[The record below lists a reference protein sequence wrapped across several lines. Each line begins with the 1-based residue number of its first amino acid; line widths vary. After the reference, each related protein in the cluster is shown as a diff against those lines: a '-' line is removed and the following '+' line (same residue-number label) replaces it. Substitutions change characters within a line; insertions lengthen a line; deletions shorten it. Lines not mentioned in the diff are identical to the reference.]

1 MPQILHDSSHSL
13 IRNENIKLFSTEVQ
27 EIISQKPVWI
37 VRNGIVVFL
46 LITLT
51 LVAVSFFIQ
60 YPDIINANAAL
71 ISVNAPK
78 EIKAKTDGRLV
89 KLLVKEGQYVEQ
101 NEMIGFVESRAFH
114 NEVISLSSL
123 LNIIEF
129 SAEKNTERL
138 PSLLNNDYK
147 NLGELQPS
155 YQIFMQAFNTF
166 CQYISSGYYLRKK
179 RMLQADLIFLQKLHD
194 NLNKQKVMQI
204 EDLDLADKNY
214 GASKSLNNDKVI
226 ADVEF
231 RNEKSKLISKAIT
244 IPQID
249 VSILNNE
256 NGSHEKNKE
265 IAQLEN
271 EINQQKV
278 IFLQALNT
286 LKSQINDWK
295 NRYMLIASLSGKIA
309 FNRILEENMLLSTG
323 QTICFINP
331 NNTQVYANVLIPQAN
346 FGKIKIGE
354 KVILKL
360 PSYPYQEFGTV
371 AGTLDFIA
379 AIPTDSG
386 YDARVLL
393 PNGLS
398 TNYKKQLQFH
408 EGLTAKAEIITED
421 LKLSDRIFNGLK
433 SVLKRD

>member
-1 MPQILHDSSHSL
+1 MPQVINDPSQSL
-13 IRNENIKLFSTEVQ
+13 KHNENIKLFSTEVQ

-46 LITLT
+46 LITIAIIT
-51 LVAVSFFIQ
+51 ISFFIQ
-60 YPDIINANAAL
+60 YPDIVNANAAL

-78 EIKAKTDGRLV
+78 EIKAKSDGRLV
-89 KLLVKEGQYVEQ
+89 KLLVKEGQHVEQ
-101 NEMIGFVESRAFH
+101 NDIIGFVESRALH

-129 SAEKNTERL
+129 SAEKNSERL
-138 PSLLNNDYK
+138 PSLLNSDYK

-155 YQIFMQAFNTF
+155 YQTFMQAFNTF

-179 RMLQADLIFLQKLHD
+179 RMLKADLIFLQKLHD
-194 NLNKQKVMQI
+194 NLNTQKVMQM
-204 EDLDLADKNY
+204 EDLDLADKNFA
-214 GASKSLNNDKVI
+214 ASKSLSNDKVI

-231 RNEKSKLISKAIT
+231 RNEKSKLISKAMT

-249 VSILNNE
+249 ATILNNE
-256 NGSHEKNKE
+256 NGRHEKNKE

-271 EINQQKV
+271 EISQQKV

-286 LKSQINDWK
+286 LKSQIDDWK
-295 NRYMLIASLSGKIA
+295 NKYVFTASLSGKIA
-309 FNRILEENMLLSTG
+309 FNRMLEENMLLSVG

-331 NNTQVYANVLIPQAN
+331 NNTQVYASVLIPQAN

-386 YDARVLL
+386 YNARVLL

-408 EGLTAKAEIITED
+408 EGLTARAEIITED
-421 LKLSDRIFNGLK
+421 LKLSDRIFNGLR

>member
-1 MPQILHDSSHSL
+1 MPQVINDPSQNLKHD
-13 IRNENIKLFSTEVQ
+13 ENIKLFSSEVQ

-46 LITLT
+46 MITI
-51 LVAVSFFIQ
+51 AIIAISFCIK
-60 YPDIINANAAL
+60 YPDIVNANAEL

-78 EIKAKTDGRLV
+78 EIKAKTDGRLLR
-89 KLLVKEGQYVEQ
+89 LLVKEGQQVQE
-101 NEMIGFVESRAFH
+101 NDILGFVESRAFH
-114 NEVISLSSL
+114 NEVISLSNL
-123 LNIIEF
+123 VENIEF
-129 SAEKNTERL
+129 LAETKSERL
-138 PSLLNNDYK
+138 PSLLKNNYK

-155 YQIFMQAFNTF
+155 YQVFMQSFNTF

-179 RMLQADLIFLQKLHD
+179 RMLQTDLTFLQKLHD
-194 NLNKQKVMQI
+194 NLNNQKVLQV
-204 EDLDLADKNY
+204 EDLDLADKNFA
-214 GASKSLNNDKVI
+214 ASKSLSNDKII

-231 RNEKSKLISKAIT
+231 RNERSKLISKAMT

-249 VSILNNE
+249 ASILNNE
-256 NGSHEKNKE
+256 NGRHEKNKE

-271 EINQQKV
+271 EIDQQKV

-286 LKSQINDWK
+286 LKSQINDWTNK
-295 NRYMLIASLSGKIA
+295 YMFTASLSGKIA
-309 FNRILEENMLLSTG
+309 FNRILEENMLLSVG

-331 NNTQVYANVLIPQAN
+331 NNTQVYASVLIHQAN

-354 KVILKL
+354 KVILKF
-360 PSYPYQEFGTV
+360 PSYPHQEYGTV
-371 AGTLDFIA
+371 TGKLEFIA

-386 YDARVLL
+386 YNARVLL

-408 EGLTAKAEIITED
+408 EGLIARAEIITED
-421 LKLSDRIFNGLK
+421 LKLSDRIFNGLR

>member
-1 MPQILHDSSHSL
+1 MPQVINDASQNLKHD
-13 IRNENIKLFSTEVQ
+13 ENIKLFSSEVQ

-46 LITLT
+46 MITI
-51 LVAVSFFIQ
+51 AIIAISFFIQ
-60 YPDIINANAAL
+60 YPDIVNANADL

-101 NEMIGFVESRAFH
+101 NDMIGFVESRAFH

-155 YQIFMQAFNTF
+155 YQVFMQAFNTF

-194 NLNKQKVMQI
+194 NLNEQKVMQK
-204 EDLDLADKNY
+204 EDLDLANKNFA
-214 GASKSLNNDKVI
+214 ASKSLSNDKVI

-231 RNEKSKLISKAIT
+231 RNEKSKLISKAMT

-249 VSILNNE
+249 ATILNNE
-256 NGSHEKNKE
+256 NGRHEKNKE

-271 EINQQKV
+271 EISQQKV
-278 IFLQALNT
+278 IFLQALHT
-286 LKSQINDWK
+286 LKSQIDDWK
-295 NRYMLIASLSGKIA
+295 NKYVFIASLSGKIA
-309 FNRILEENMLLSTG
+309 FNRMLEENMLLSVG

-331 NNTQVYANVLIPQAN
+331 NNTQVYASVLIPQAN

-371 AGTLDFIA
+371 TGRLDFVA

-421 LKLSDRIFNGLK
+421 LKLSDRIFNGLR